1 MNVLCIDDDPITLM
15 LCKKVIEK
23 VNFASTIFTSNNGEE
38 ALEFF
43 NSLNQ
48 DKEFEKI
55 DIVFLDLNMPI
66 MNGWEFLDEYI
77 KNQFDKVFHKTKF
90 IVLSSTIDPKDINK
104 SKTYEIVIDFIS
116 KPITK
121 ELLEDLK
128 TKLNSY
134 ETHKTRNRSADF
146 STS

>member
-77 KNQFDKVFHKTKF
+77 KNQFDKVFNKTKF

-128 TKLNSY
+128 TKLN
-134 ETHKTRNRSADF
+134 
-146 STS
+146 